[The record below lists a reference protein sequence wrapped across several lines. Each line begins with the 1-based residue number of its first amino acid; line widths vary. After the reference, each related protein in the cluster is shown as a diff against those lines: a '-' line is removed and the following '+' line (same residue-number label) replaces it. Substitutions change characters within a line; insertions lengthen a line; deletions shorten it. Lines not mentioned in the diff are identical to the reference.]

1 MNWVMTVAIF
11 CLLIRLTFDQ
21 DSAVKP
27 IISVM
32 PSVCHY
38 ICLVICSS
46 LLLHWLCVGSLEYSW
61 LRKITFM
68 ANEDQKKPF
77 GMILLSA
84 APYGGPKAV
93 NMSCIAK

>member
-11 CLLIRLTFDQ
+11 CLLIRLTFNQ

-32 PSVCHY
+32 PSVCQY
-38 ICLVICSS
+38 ICLVIYSS
-46 LLLHWLCVGSLEYSW
+46 LLLHWLCVSSLEYSW

-68 ANEDQKKPF
+68 AKEEKRAQIFKKR
-77 GMILLSA
+77 ISRSLAIKTKDSHLVLQS
-84 APYGGPKAV
+84 
-93 NMSCIAK
+93 